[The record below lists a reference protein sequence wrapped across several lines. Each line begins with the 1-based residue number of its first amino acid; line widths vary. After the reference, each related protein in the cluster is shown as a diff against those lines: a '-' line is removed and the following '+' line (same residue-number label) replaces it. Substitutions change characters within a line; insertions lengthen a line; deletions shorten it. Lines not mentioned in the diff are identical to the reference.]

1 VARVMSVAASLPH
14 FCMSLSTL
22 MIRFTRKRGTWVVGS
37 LGAATRFA
45 FGGGGVS
52 DIMEL
57 QNS

>member
-1 VARVMSVAASLPH
+1 MARVMSVAASLPH

-22 MIRFTRKRGTWVVGS
+22 MIRFTRKRGSWVVGS

-45 FGGGGVS
+45 FGGGGVG
-52 DIMEL
+52 DIIEL